1 MARRQKVGLVVSNK
15 MNKSIVVTTA
25 TTYKHKLYKK
35 VMAKTKR
42 YIVHDPENSCKV
54 GDTVVVE
61 EHSPLS
67 AKKRWILKSILN

>member
-1 MARRQKVGLVVSNK
+1 MARRQKIGLVVSNK
-15 MNKSIVVTTA
+15 MNKSIVIA
-25 TTYKHKLYKK
+25 TTTTFKHSAYRKI
-35 VMAKTKR
+35 MAKTKR

-67 AKKRWILKSILN
+67 AKKHWILKTILT